1 MIKIKKNG
9 KLYDLVNT
17 RIKIQNSLHNSNYG
31 SVQGEDNLH
40 PIFLP
45 DFNKC
50 ISCIVPNI
58 SRETNEKLQ
67 IADQPYIEDLT
78 NNGNNLNLINYSCTP
93 EYNGL
98 EYYPF
103 SFLDKKFGIIGA
115 SPGEGLVEDH
125 QLTIYSSNDTDSCFF
140 MTNQIGTI
148 PAFDVEVSGIPEDGN
163 LHYVFNDGTQQ
174 HTKNIVNGINHI
186 SEYTITSDNGQYCCF
201 NILHYA
207 NPNLN
212 IVIKMLPKKAN
223 GIISRNLPIYRTDF
237 TTWMSSNTEVHESL
251 IVNKLQLKIL
261 KIGNTIGR
269 IISKY
274 DNSVTTRADTLA
286 FKIKIEGLSD
296 GKIIDYIY
304 ITRDGQYD
312 RVSFTSDGI
321 YDCPYSFT
329 SKQDPSTY
337 SEWANCFA
345 PGENTTLGECNITIT
360 QLPIDYDDTKD
371 NYNTSYTLEYVT
383 DFSDWRDANGN
394 ETSKYVEKSDE
405 HVLQIK
411 GGEGNLTYYLCDE
424 SKIIPSYYIYALNIN
439 HQNVILRYRYQK
451 QDHSYASVQIY
462 NGINYLPESYM
473 YKLSGDENW
482 FTGFYIEDGTGILDT
497 PIVLSIIPINNVGY
511 LTHWQDMNINSILT
525 ILDNIRTVNG
535 SYIYNTVTDGDGVT
549 DRLFFWRDG
558 NGVLQIGEGTG
569 ETITDLQENI
579 TDVSLV
585 RTSDTGTNS
594 FFYLNNMTPNNS
606 LMPSSTNIKALV
618 QYSTQLT
625 TEQVQKIFQILHQ
638 YTDSE

>member
-67 IADQPYIEDLT
+67 IADQPYIKDLT

-103 SFLDKKFGIIGA
+103 SFLDEEFGFMNG
-115 SPGEGLVEDH
+115 SGSGLVEDY
-125 QLTIYSSNDTDSCFF
+125 QITITSSIDTDACLVVS
-140 MTNQIGTI
+140 NKIGTV
-148 PAFDVEVSGIPEDGN
+148 PAFDIEVSGVPEDCPLYFTNVVDGRFNQVKLSNGIYHIPES
-163 LHYVFNDGTQQ
+163 T
-174 HTKNIVNGINHI
+174 
-186 SEYTITSDNGQYCCF
+186 DNGDGEYRCF

-237 TTWMSSNTEVHESL
+237 TTW
-251 IVNKLQLKIL
+251 
-261 KIGNTIGR
+261 
-269 IISKY
+269 
-274 DNSVTTRADTLA
+274 
-286 FKIKIEGLSD
+286 
-296 GKIIDYIY
+296 IIDNTDRGMDMYISNKY
-304 ITRDGQYD
+304 TVNITNIANNTSRIFSFIDESVQDPSDLPGFKVKITGLNGNSIDYLNINRDGSYS
-312 RVSFTSDGI
+312 RTIFTQDGV
-321 YDCPYSFT
+321 YELPYSYQ
-329 SKQDPSTY
+329 SKQNPSTY
-337 SEWANCFA
+337 SQYITCFT
-345 PGENTTLGECNITIT
+345 GSQSTLGQCNISIT

-371 NYNTSYTLEYVT
+371 NYNTSFTLEYVT

-394 ETSKYVEKSDE
+394 ETSKYVEKSGE
-405 HVLQIK
+405 HALQIK

-439 HQNVILRYRYQK
+439 HQNVTLRYRYQK

-473 YKLSGDENW
+473 YKLSDDENW
-482 FTGFYIEDGTGILDT
+482 FTGFYIEDGTGMLDT
-497 PIVLSIIPINNVGY
+497 PIVLYIIPINNVGY

-535 SYIYNTVTDGDGVT
+535 SYIYNTVIDGDRVT

-594 FFYLNNMTPNNS
+594 FFYLNNMNPNNS

-638 YTDSE
+638 YIDSE